1 MDITDKW
8 WLKHVECYCSR
19 GLCWGIY
26 RGWSQSMNRE
36 FCFQPTSIK
45 SPVDDGRGTSAVD
58 QFFFSSDLSGLTP
71 SGRHDR
77 RTLPWCGIP
86 NHEPS
91 IIINHLWIIID
102 SCKSPVGRISTN
114 RNWMVY
120 GKCSI
125 VFPQWFHNHHRISH
139 QSSQHVLHPMVSIIF
154 PQFSTG
160 FPEFPWFRS
169 LQTRLVPFFVD
180 QGRRLGWPFEKCR
193 SSGFFGA
200 GRWVLDVGT
209 LWLWLT

>member
-1 MDITDKW
+1 MLNAIVLGGCAGEYTGDDHNPWTGNF
-8 WLKHVECYCSR
+8 VF
-19 GLCWGIY
+19 
-26 RGWSQSMNRE
+26 N
-36 FCFQPTSIK
+36 QPVSNHQLMTAGEHPRWTS
-45 SPVDDGRGTSAVD
+45 
-58 QFFFSSDLSGLTP
+58 FFFSSDLSGLTP